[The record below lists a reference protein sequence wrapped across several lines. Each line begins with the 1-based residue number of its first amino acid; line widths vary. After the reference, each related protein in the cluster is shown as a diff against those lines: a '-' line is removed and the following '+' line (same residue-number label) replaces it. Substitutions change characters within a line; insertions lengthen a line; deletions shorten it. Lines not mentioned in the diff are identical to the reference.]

1 MNRLLSSR
9 WLPLAAAAGLL
20 LVLAAQFVKIRV
32 PSRPVRGIEALREL
46 RDRDDLN
53 VVFVLIDTLRADRLS
68 AYGYGRPTSP
78 TLVDLAHS
86 GVRFAHVQA
95 QSSWTKTS
103 MASLWTGTYPG
114 RNGVLR
120 YPDAIPESRKLPA
133 EILKE
138 AGYET
143 FGLYRNGWVANNFGF
158 AQGFDVYATPARRR
172 QADVARAN
180 PSGGHLPGSD
190 FDVSESAAEF
200 LRAAGGRK
208 TFVYLHYMD
217 VHQYVFDDQ
226 SSLFGTTFSDSYDN
240 AIHWVDRNVR
250 HVLTEL
256 DQAKLLDRTVVVIA
270 ADHGEAFSE
279 HGIEG
284 HGKQLYREVVET
296 PLLLVLPFRLDRE
309 VVVDEPVENVDV
321 WPTLLDLLGLPALPD
336 AQGRSLLPAIE
347 AAYRNAPDLAAAERP
362 RISQIDRTWGRIESP
377 PDPLV
382 KIARGD
388 WRFYLGPASDPPQI
402 ELYDAATDP
411 GEQQNRAAD
420 EAETVAAFRA
430 EAERY
435 LADRPTE
442 GRAEV
447 REIDEMRLQQLRALG
462 YVVR

>member
-1 MNRLLSSR
+1 MIGFLRSR
-9 WLPLAAAAGLL
+9 WLPFAAAAVL
-20 LVLAAQFVKIRV
+20 LVLLAAQFVQVRV

-46 RDRDDLN
+46 RDREDLN
-53 VVFVLIDTLRADRLS
+53 VVFIVIDTLRADRLS
-68 AYGYGRPTSP
+68 AYGYARPTSP
-78 TLVDLAHS
+78 TLDDLAS
-86 GVRFAHVQA
+86 SAVRFAHVQA

-120 YPDAIPESRKLPA
+120 YPDAIPDSRTLPA
-133 EILKE
+133 EILKA
-138 AGYET
+138 AGYDT
-143 FGLYRNGWVANNFGF
+143 VGLYRNGWVANNFGF
-158 AQGFDVYATPARRR
+158 AQGFDVYTTPARRP
-172 QADVARAN
+172 DSVSRAN

-190 FDVSESAAEF
+190 FDVSESAVEF
-200 LRAAGGRK
+200 LRASGGRR

-250 HVLTEL
+250 HVLQQL
-256 DQAKLLDRTVVVIA
+256 DDAKLLEKTIVVIA

-296 PLLLVLPFRLDRE
+296 PLLLVLPFRFDRA

-347 AAYRNAPDLAAAERP
+347 AAYRGERAPAGADRV
-362 RISQIDRTWGRIESP
+362 RVSHIDRTWGRVEGEP
-377 PDPLV
+377 NPLV
-382 KIARGD
+382 RLSRGD
-388 WRFYLGPASDPPQI
+388 WRFHFGPSSDPQQV
-402 ELYDAATDP
+402 ELYDAAEDP
-411 GEQQNRAAD
+411 GEQRN
-420 EAETVAAFRA
+420 VAAEQPAAVADLRA

-435 LADRPTE
+435 LADQPAE

-447 REIDEMRLQQLRALG
+447 REIDEMRLLQLRALG